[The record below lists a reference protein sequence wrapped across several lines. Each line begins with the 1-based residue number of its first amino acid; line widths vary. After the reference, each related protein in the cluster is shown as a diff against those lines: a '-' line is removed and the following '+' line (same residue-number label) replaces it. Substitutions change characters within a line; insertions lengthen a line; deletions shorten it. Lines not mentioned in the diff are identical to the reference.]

1 MGKLLSAMVFV
12 TENQLGQTP
21 RKTKLWWQNSA
32 LKDCPTLGLTLGAL
46 SGYFMRQDF
55 PLVTISISLKTRKR
69 NTGSCSLQM
78 IVFLVEVR
86 QFSLC
91 SYPAVLGASHLPPNL
106 ETESPLLPTL
116 LVMRCW
122 QGLSPLTMSTSTSHP
137 DSSPGES
144 TDWFHKHF
152 LKVQFFNLKKY
163 TQEKPYVLHRY
174 THINK
179 AFFIVFQTLLY
190 QPEIYKLN
198 ISEFLS

>member
-1 MGKLLSAMVFV
+1 MVFV

-21 RKTKLWWQNSA
+21 RETKLWWQDSA
-32 LKDCPTLGLTLGAL
+32 LKDCPKLGLTLGAL

-69 NTGSCSLQM
+69 STGSRSLQM
-78 IVFLVEVR
+78 ILFLDEVR

-91 SYPAVLGASHLPPNL
+91 SHPAVLRCIPLTPQPGN
-106 ETESPLLPTL
+106 TESPFLPTVL
-116 LVMRCW
+116 IRCR
-122 QGLSPLTMSTSTSHP
+122 QGLSLLTMNPSTSHP
-137 DSSPGES
+137 DSSPGEF

-152 LKVQFFNLKKY
+152 LNVQFFNLKKY
-163 TQEKPYVLHRY
+163 TQEKPYVLHRN

-179 AFFIVFQTLLY
+179 AFLIVFQTLLY
-190 QPEIYKLN
+190 QSEIYKLN